1 MLIPTNLQDNFGC
14 DLRDLYH
21 DAFTLKAEV
30 IEVKDKPSYPVGKIS
45 TDCFGNASQYVD
57 REIRRRA
64 LLGVGKLDV
73 CFPEKLIPRLE
84 GIEVLGGSSDHVI
97 LDIEDNKDSIQ
108 VGDILE
114 FDLTYASMAF
124 LTSSK
129 SVNVIS
135 K

>member
-1 MLIPTNLQDNFGC
+1 MPPRINNLRIGGGMLIPTNLQDNFGC

-97 LDIEDNKDSIQ
+97 LDIEDNKAVSYTH
-108 VGDILE
+108 LRAHE
-114 FDLTYASMAF
+114 TRHDL
-124 LTSSK
+124 
-129 SVNVIS
+129 VC
-135 K
+135 